1 MNLKKVALAAGEL
14 EEYAA
19 LEAIG
24 SLGAASTYSEGG
36 AAVPNAVASAV
47 AADSANGW
55 KVLGAMGAL
64 VSCLPLGSAS
74 LEVGG
79 GYRSVCLFVCLLFVR
94 FCGFGGAFCL
104 RAFCG
109 PVCFPSQGWIQSYY
123 SHAYE

>member
-1 MNLKKVALAAGEL
+1 MALAAGEL

-79 GYRSVCLFVCLLFVR
+79 GYRSVCLFVCLFVR
-94 FCGFGGAFCL
+94 AILWFWWCL
-104 RAFCG
+104 LFACVLWACLLSFAGMDSIALFAC
-109 PVCFPSQGWIQSYY
+109 I
-123 SHAYE
+123 